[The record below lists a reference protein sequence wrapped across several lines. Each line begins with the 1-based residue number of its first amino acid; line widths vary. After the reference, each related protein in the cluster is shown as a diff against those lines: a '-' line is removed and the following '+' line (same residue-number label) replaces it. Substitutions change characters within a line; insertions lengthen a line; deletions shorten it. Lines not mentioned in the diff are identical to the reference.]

1 MYELISGAI
10 MMACFVSG
18 IFFIKFW
25 KKTQDKLFLMFA
37 AAFWIL
43 SLERLVLGYLGTQ
56 QELGPKI
63 YLIRLT
69 AFVLILVAI
78 VQKNRES
85 EKG

>member
-1 MYELISGAI
+1 MYQLLSGAI

-18 IFFIKFW
+18 IFFFKFW
-25 KKTQDKLFLMFA
+25 QKTRDKLFIMFG

-43 SLERLVLGYLGTQ
+43 SLERFVLGYLGVHH
-56 QELGPKI
+56 EIGPII

-69 AFVLILVAI
+69 AFVLILIAI
-78 VQKNRES
+78 VHKNRES

>member
-1 MYELISGAI
+1 MYPLLSGAI

-18 IFFIKFW
+18 IFFFKFW
-25 KKTQDKLFLMFA
+25 KKTRDRLFVMFA
-37 AAFWIL
+37 CAFWIL
-43 SLERLVLGYLGTQ
+43 SLERLVLGYIGTHH
-56 QELGPKI
+56 EMGTTI

-69 AFVLILVAI
+69 AFVLILIAI